1 MPDLDHVI
9 NHYNDI
15 IPDCKYYTDNCF
27 ISHISKN
34 TTPGLSFIHLNS
46 RSLNSNFRQVQ
57 AYLTSLNF
65 SFDIIAISETWV
77 NQNSINN
84 FNIQGYDVY
93 HIMRQT
99 KKGRGWLA
107 M

>member
-1 MPDLDHVI
+1 M
-9 NHYNDI
+9 
-15 IPDCKYYTDNCF
+15 
-27 ISHISKN
+27 
-34 TTPGLSFIHLNS
+34 
-46 RSLNSNFRQVQ
+46 Q

-99 KKGRGWLA
+99 KKGGGVACYVKHELDCKFIA
-107 M
+107 HKSFDVVDIFECVTLELGVPGQKNVIVS